1 MVNLIFYR
9 SISIKLTIITINL
22 MQNVTFIVLKRQI
35 NEMEVG
41 WVQQSIFH
49 RLYASYHQDV
59 FNFLFYLVKNRTVAE
74 DLSHEVYI
82 RVLNAYDRFEGKSS
96 EKTWLFSIAKNVAID
111 YFRKKQVRDKH
122 AFTAFDWETEQ
133 LVSSSPSPEQSVEFS
148 EQMRQL
154 LEALEQCTG
163 DQKMVVIMRFI
174 QELSIQETA
183 EILGWTQGKVKTTQH
198 RALKNLRLLMEQQD
212 GKGAN
217 SL

>member
-1 MVNLIFYR
+1 MTCFE
-9 SISIKLTIITINL
+9 
-22 MQNVTFIVLKRQI
+22 TFLVLKRQI
-35 NEMEVG
+35 NETEVE
-41 WVQQSIFH
+41 WVQESIFH
-49 RLYASYHQDV
+49 RLYDTYHQDV

-74 DLSHEVYI
+74 DLSHEVYL
-82 RVLNAYDRFEGKSS
+82 RVLKSYERFEGKSS

-133 LVSSSPSPEQSVEFS
+133 LVSQAPSPEQSIELNDQVK
-148 EQMRQL
+148 QL

-163 DQKMVVIMRFI
+163 DQKMVIIMRYI

-183 EILGWTQGKVKTTQH
+183 EILGWTLGKVKTTQH
-198 RALKNLRLLMEQQD
+198 RALKTLRQLLEEQD